1 MLQMY
6 EHPDYG
12 INENTFPLIRKLIN
26 NYGTI
31 IYKCI
36 NSFRN
41 TQRFIWWWGIVM
53 FFHTEYWMRMAGYK
67 SSRMILARWHQYLIY
82 FVSIPAFYHIAS
94 IKSLQENS
102 TKGKCQCLM
111 AAWRPQ
117 FTVDNLLMKN
127 LEIQLH
133 SLILTCIRL
142 VYVAKISRQQQSWY
156 HLFLLTNV
164 IPMLLHNSIC
174 NLHHNS
180 ICNLHRNSICNLHRN
195 SICNLHHNSICYLHH
210 NSIYNL
216 HHNSICNLHHNWIC
230 SLHHNSIC
238 NLHDNSICDLR
249 HILTRCGL
257 VTPCRIGNRHWFN

>member
-1 MLQMY
+1 
-6 EHPDYG
+6 
-12 INENTFPLIRKLIN
+12 
-26 NYGTI
+26 
-31 IYKCI
+31 
-36 NSFRN
+36 
-41 TQRFIWWWGIVM
+41 M

-67 SSRMILARWHQYLIY
+67 SSRMILASWHQYPIY
-82 FVSIPAFYHIAS
+82 FKSIPAFYHIAS

-117 FTVDNLLMKN
+117 FTVDNVLMKN

-164 IPMLLHNSIC
+164 IPMLLHNTICNLHHNSICNLHRNSIC

-195 SICNLHHNSICYLHH
+195 SICNLHHNSICNLHHNSICNLHHNSICYLHH

-216 HHNSICNLHHNWIC
+216 HHNSICNRHHNSIC